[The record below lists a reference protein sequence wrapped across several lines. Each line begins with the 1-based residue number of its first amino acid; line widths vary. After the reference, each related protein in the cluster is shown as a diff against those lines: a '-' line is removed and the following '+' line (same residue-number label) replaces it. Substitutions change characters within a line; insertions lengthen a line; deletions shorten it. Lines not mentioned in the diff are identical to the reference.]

1 MQLGVRKRKRN
12 ITLTGALPQTWGIPF
27 LRELFKCSTQI
38 EISSMLIINS
48 FQRFQRN
55 SMKYT
60 SFGFWR
66 KRHKLLHFKNK
77 QFVVFVL
84 RIWSF
89 ALSTLIFTRFWNF
102 MLPVYAFNR
111 VSHTVP
117 PSGKWVAA
125 SWWGWPLKRVKI
137 TMVAPSSGLWI
148 PTAWYGPRWPFNN
161 GWPVNSKTVISFK
174 TQFFW

>member
-1 MQLGVRKRKRN
+1 MQLGV
-12 ITLTGALPQTWGIPF
+12 
-27 LRELFKCSTQI
+27 RELFKCSTQI
-38 EISSMLIINS
+38 EIASMLIINS

-77 QFVVFVL
+77 HWFVVFVL

-89 ALSTLIFTRFWNF
+89 ALSTLIFTHLKFCYLF
-102 MLPVYAFNR
+102 MP
-111 VSHTVP
+111 TVP

-137 TMVAPSSGLWI
+137 TMGAPSLGLWI